1 MTIFIVFTLVI
12 LPMLITIFIRMEG
25 EKPTVKT
32 ELPTLILSSGEE
44 FQINIEDHNRQRGTL
59 ATNFINY
66 KETSRISD
74 KFILR

>member
-1 MTIFIVFTLVI
+1 
-12 LPMLITIFIRMEG
+12 MEG

-32 ELPTLILSSGEE
+32 ELSTLVLGSGEE

-59 ATNFINY
+59 ATNIINY
-66 KETSRISD
+66 KGTSRISD